1 MELLTDAYWATRES
15 HFIMLNA
22 TTLRVFQ
29 KLSINTLN
37 ALSSA
42 LLSGNIDDDLSDL
55 PEMGAVSVELKH
67 LMENAK
73 AAENIE
79 APIYGYVWLN
89 LELAKQLDELRDL
102 VSMALTK

>member
-1 MELLTDAYWATRES
+1 
-15 HFIMLNA
+15 
-22 TTLRVFQ
+22 
-29 KLSINTLN
+29 
-37 ALSSA
+37 
-42 LLSGNIDDDLSDL
+42 
-55 PEMGAVSVELKH
+55 MGAVSVELKH